1 MTLPKGKGAR
11 EYSKFRETR
20 NGLTAVGVTNEDEAI
35 PVSKIVNN
43 SGDTELIAS
52 PGATNYIVVK
62 GFHFTNSD
70 SSVNTV
76 HLKAGTG
83 GQNLFST
90 TLAANGGNFDVNLL
104 GRYWRLPINK
114 ALVINLESIGE
125 IGVTIEYELAVE
137 PAQEAV
143 TTTDSITF
151 AESIAKDATTPL
163 GDSQSIT
170 EGISATEVT
179 TEKEDSLAI
188 EDEEIYI
195 TGNRTEALADPLAIM
210 EAVANSATLS
220 LSDSENISIN
230 LDSVTLTPGE

>member
-52 PGATNYIVVK
+52 PGADNYIVVK

-76 HLKAGTG
+76 HLKAGTSG
-83 GQNLFST
+83 KNLFST

-114 ALVINLESIGE
+114 ALVINLESAGK
-125 IGVTIEYELAVE
+125 IGVTIEYELELE
-137 PAQEAV
+137 PGQETV
-143 TTTDSITF
+143 SLTDSF
-151 AESIAKDATTPL
+151 
-163 GDSQSIT
+163 
-170 EGISATEVT
+170 
-179 TEKEDSLAI
+179 SLA
-188 EDEEIYI
+188 
-195 TGNRTEALADPLAIM
+195 
-210 EAVANSATLS
+210 EAVANLATLS
-220 LSDSENISIN
+220 LSDSESISVN
-230 LDSVTLTPGE
+230 LDSTTLNL

>member
-1 MTLPKGKGAR
+1 MTLPNGKGAR

-20 NGLTAVGVTNEDEAI
+20 HGLVAIGTTNEDEATPI
-35 PVSKIVNN
+35 SRVVYD

-90 TLAANGGNFDVNLL
+90 TLVASGGNFDVNLL
-104 GRYWRLPINK
+104 GRYWRMPIDK
-114 ALVINLESIGE
+114 ALVINLDSAGE

-143 TTTDSITF
+143 TPTDSITF
-151 AESIAKDATTPL
+151 AESLAKEITHSLD
-163 GDSQSIT
+163 DSQSI
-170 EGISATEVT
+170 A
-179 TEKEDSLAI
+179 ED
-188 EDEEIYI
+188 
-195 TGNRTEALADPLAIM
+195 
-210 EAVANSATLS
+210 
-220 LSDSENISIN
+220 IN
-230 LDSVTLTPGE
+230 TPGA